1 MILRL
6 LLTLQWVMRN
16 LIRFCQLTII
26 SAWIKVIVLLLSH
39 SVTSCLA
46 LDLDI
51 IQVYAAIFF
60 VGDLWRLTDFT
71 QKIAIWFLIILGT
84 TNMLL
89 IVNLN
94 FFLLYRYRLRFI
106 MMRLWGF
113 LGGGIWL
120 WLVCLGLSERGLL
133 VFNRRVLAILK
144 THLLFSCQ

>member
-1 MILRL
+1 
-6 LLTLQWVMRN
+6 MRN

-89 IVNLN
+89 IVNLD
-94 FFLLYRYRLRFI
+94 FFLL
-106 MMRLWGF
+106 
-113 LGGGIWL
+113 
-120 WLVCLGLSERGLL
+120 
-133 VFNRRVLAILK
+133 
-144 THLLFSCQ
+144 

>member
-6 LLTLQWVMRN
+6 LLTLQCVMRN

-26 SAWIKVIVLLLSH
+26 STWIKVIVLIFSH
-39 SVTSCLA
+39 SVTSRLA

-51 IQVYAAIFF
+51 IQVYANIVF
-60 VGDLWRLTDFT
+60 VWDLWRLNDFT
-71 QKIAIWFLIILGT
+71 QNIAIWFLIILGT
-84 TNMLL
+84 TIMLL

-113 LGGGIWL
+113 LGGGVWL
-120 WLVCLGLSERGLL
+120 WFVCLGFSERGLL